1 MENKTVKVTNR
12 NTGSVGY
19 IIPDLNNL
27 RRQFQP
33 NETKTLSV
41 EELEKLNYV
50 PGGAYMLKHYL
61 KIENEEVIQDLEMK
75 VEPEYHLDKEGVRKL
90 LVDGSLDELLDC
102 LDFAPVGVIELVKD
116 LAIELDLNDHQKR
129 EAIKNKLGFDV
140 SKAIEVKNAREDGA
154 TADKEEHKRRVVKEE
169 PEKAETPA
177 RRANKYKVVG

>member
-1 MENKTVKVTNR
+1 MENKTVRVTNR

-61 KIENEEVIQDLEMK
+61 KIENEQVIQDLEME
-75 VEPEYHLDKEGVRKL
+75 VEPEYHLDKEGVKKL
-90 LVDGSLDELLDC
+90 LLEGTLDELLDC
-102 LDFAPVGVIELVKD
+102 LDFAPAGVIALVED

-169 PEKAETPA
+169 SGKTETPT
-177 RRANKYKVVG
+177 RRTNKYKVVG